1 MRRKDF
7 VVDNGIYKQDKITFF
22 RTERTSQR
30 RNIGNGKSH
39 LFTCNMAN
47 EYFVSNGAQAIIP
60 ICHPCS
66 TFACDAK
73 LKPSLSEKKKTIA
86 RQDCETIS
94 VPVVTE
100 KVCTFT
106 ICRTQ
111 YSS

>member
-1 MRRKDF
+1 MPGSAFMRRKDF

-60 ICHPCS
+60 MCHPCS
-66 TFACDAK
+66 TFSFNAK
-73 LKPSLSEKKKTIA
+73 LKHSLSRKKNCKT
-86 RQDCETIS
+86 RLQKNIS
-94 VPVVTE
+94 ASG
-100 KVCTFT
+100 
-106 ICRTQ
+106 
-111 YSS
+111 Y